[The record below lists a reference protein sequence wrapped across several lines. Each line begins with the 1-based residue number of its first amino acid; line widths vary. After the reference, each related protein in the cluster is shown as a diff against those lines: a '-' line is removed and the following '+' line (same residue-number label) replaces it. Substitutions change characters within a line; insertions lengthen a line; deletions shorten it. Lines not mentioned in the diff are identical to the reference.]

1 MAEGWRLIRIMLES
15 VEEISFL
22 KYEIFVQK
30 SYLDQLFIK
39 LIQLN
44 ILEYGA
50 QILITSENG

>member
-22 KYEIFVQK
+22 KYEIFVEK